1 MSTVNNVYNLVY
13 ISVINNVYNI
23 MYSIYN
29 ANVIILTLGAIY
41 TSLASQAN
49 KVNLFD

>member
-13 ISVINNVYNI
+13 ISVINNVYN

>member
-29 ANVIILTLGAIY
+29 ANVITKY
-41 TSLASQAN
+41 EY
-49 KVNLFD
+49 